1 MNILILLFSLFWMAV
16 PGHEHINFTF
26 LFLFWMAV
34 PGREY
39 INFTSAF
46 ISHLFLFYF
55 HNKNV
60 LFWVQNKKKLIY
72 FQFDEKENNFA
83 FYFPSFSIQNN

>member
-1 MNILILLFSLFWMAV
+1 MNTLILLF
-16 PGHEHINFTF
+16 
-26 LFLFWMAV
+26 FLFWMAV
-34 PGREY
+34 PGREH

-60 LFWVQNKKKLIY
+60 LFWVQNEKKLIY

-83 FYFPSFSIQNN
+83 FYFPFIFNSK